1 MRVTQ
6 SRITEFQ
13 KTVLK
18 WYDQNK
24 RDLPR
29 RATHDPYHIIVSEIM
44 AQQTQVS
51 RVTPK
56 YLKRLEIFPTVNELA
71 KAEKL
76 KVLTA
81 WSGLWYNN
89 RALRLQQTAQVI
101 VKDHNGII
109 PCNYKTLIN
118 LPGIGEYT
126 ANAIIAFAFN
136 KEVSVIDI
144 NIKRV
149 LISYFKLDPKITKKE
164 LQTIAKL
171 CIPKWKSSLRHN
183 ALMDY
188 GSLVLT
194 SEKTWIKSQTQSKF
208 FWSKRWVRWGIIKN
222 LIEQKEC
229 ELEQLKQKYRHES
242 FDQIVEQMQ
251 TEGII
256 EQIQNKIIISKWA
269 KKNSITLQL

>member
-81 WSGLWYNN
+81 WSGL
-89 RALRLQQTAQVI
+89 
-101 VKDHNGII
+101 
-109 PCNYKTLIN
+109 
-118 LPGIGEYT
+118 
-126 ANAIIAFAFN
+126 
-136 KEVSVIDI
+136 
-144 NIKRV
+144 
-149 LISYFKLDPKITKKE
+149 
-164 LQTIAKL
+164 
-171 CIPKWKSSLRHN
+171 
-183 ALMDY
+183 
-188 GSLVLT
+188 
-194 SEKTWIKSQTQSKF
+194 
-208 FWSKRWVRWGIIKN
+208 
-222 LIEQKEC
+222 
-229 ELEQLKQKYRHES
+229 
-242 FDQIVEQMQ
+242 
-251 TEGII
+251 
-256 EQIQNKIIISKWA
+256 
-269 KKNSITLQL
+269 